1 MARSTHILIVD
12 DDDDFRDALRGVLE
26 GEGCTVYEA
35 ANGKIA
41 LRILLDVVPDLILF
55 DLNMPVMSG
64 WALYAELQKD
74 AALAAI
80 PIGVLSS
87 NAHQRP
93 SGSMHLLSK
102 PVDLPK
108 LMGLLDAIDA
118 PLPLAS

>member
-41 LRILLDVVPDLILF
+41 LSVLLDVVPHLILF
-55 DLNMPVMSG
+55 DLNMPVMNG
-64 WALYAELQKD
+64 WDLYAELQKD

-87 NAHQRP
+87 NGQQRP

-118 PLPLAS
+118 PRRLAS